1 MKKTEQNSQKT
12 KKQVTIKGTI
22 VAVLLVLLALWYF
35 NHLGNRSSI
44 KRNEAQKTEI
54 QTLMEYDM
62 TLDYPKTPRDVAKL
76 HNRYFKVFYGQELTD
91 EELDAM
97 NKKVRQ
103 LYCMDLLVQNP
114 ESGSLENLKN
124 DIQELEEL
132 GYTYKM
138 YELPEASQIQTFT
151 RDGKEMAS
159 MEVCITI
166 NTGDALSYLYRQYV
180 MVKEND
186 QWKIYGWTT
195 PQQGDN

>member
-12 KKQVTIKGTI
+12 KKQVTIKGAI

-132 GYTYKM
+132 GYIYKM

>member
-12 KKQVTIKGTI
+12 KKQVTIKGAI
-22 VAVLLVLLALWYF
+22 VAVVLVLLALWYF

-97 NKKVRQ
+97 NKKVRH

-114 ESGSLENLKN
+114 ESGSLKNLKN